1 MKEFTIAVIHGKTPP
16 SFGGDS
22 EGASEH
28 LMETLDKERPKI
40 YPKASV
46 EEDNTKMKSRKEK
59 EKNAQILYQNPG
71 DRSEPCYI
79 DAECRKQKSFLG
91 VGFPQ
96 TC

>member
-40 YPKASV
+40 YPQASA

-59 EKNAQILYQNPG
+59 ERKAANSLIVVVEQPPF
-71 DRSEPCYI
+71 PCRP
-79 DAECRKQKSFLG
+79 AG
-91 VGFPQ
+91 V
-96 TC
+96 